1 MFTVAINLGIIDII
15 ALLMMAIVL
24 GIIVHFVM
32 VNKRNLQT
40 MIEESRKLNSLSCEG
55 EDYIDK
61 KDDKKKAGETAPE
74 RKLNLA
80 VSGLISGIRSQAQKI
95 SIPRTAS
102 TPKQDTMAALKENM
116 ELQKKAIEQLVARF
130 DRWENP
136 DLAVDNRDNVEDMEA
151 LLEEQEAEA
160 AEGTEELELQ
170 KLKQQL
176 STSQKMTARIDD
188 VYKEFEALQQ
198 KIATLEQTAGKAND
212 LMIELD
218 ALKQTNAQ
226 TKKDLTR
233 KQEKLQQLMVENQD
247 LQERL
252 NETEDKLSEA
262 NLERQQLTKKLQFL
276 ENMHNEVQRVS
287 EANKKLQN
295 DLRRIGELE
304 SMLSMVSGERDMLL
318 KKRTS

>member
-32 VNKRNLQT
+32 VNKRNLQQ

-55 EDYIDK
+55 ADYG
-61 KDDKKKAGETAPE
+61 DKKKVVETVPE
-74 RKLNLA
+74 RKLNVA
-80 VSGLISGIRSQAQKI
+80 VSSLLSGIRSQAQKI
-95 SIPRTAS
+95 SIPRTAAA
-102 TPKQDTMAALKENM
+102 PKRDSMSALKENM

-136 DLAVDNRDNVEDMEA
+136 DIAVDNRDNVEDMEA
-151 LLEEQEAEA
+151 LLEEKD
-160 AEGTEELELQ
+160 LELQ
-170 KLKQQL
+170 KMKQQL
-176 STSQKMTARIDD
+176 STAQKMTARIDD

-218 ALKQTNAQ
+218 ALKQANAQ
-226 TKKDLTR
+226 TKKDMAR

-276 ENMHNEVQRVS
+276 ENMNNEVQRVS

-304 SMLSMVSGERDMLL
+304 SMLNMVSGERDMLL

>member
-151 LLEEQEAEA
+151 LLEEK
-160 AEGTEELELQ
+160 ELELQ

-276 ENMHNEVQRVS
+276 ENMDNEVQRVS